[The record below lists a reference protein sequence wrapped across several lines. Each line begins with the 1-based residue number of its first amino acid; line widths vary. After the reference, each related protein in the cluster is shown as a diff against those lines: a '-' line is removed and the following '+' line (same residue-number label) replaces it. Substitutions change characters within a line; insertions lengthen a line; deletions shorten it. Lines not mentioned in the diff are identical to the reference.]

1 MTQIYLQLT
10 RNRTGEVITT
20 RIEQALEVIRDYDK
34 KQRFMNMLGQEEYWK
49 KNRLILWKQLN
60 DIDLTEEVKA
70 ELEELNKI
78 NKSMKDKITGGLIM
92 VEFEH
97 TERMLEVIAYRME
110 AHYAE
115 KFKTREELA
124 ALNTE
129 PKYFSHQ
136 EDYSWD
142 KWDGRGKSL
151 RSRRVMTQNLVVRHA
166 DLENFNREITA
177 LYDKYAVKD
186 SSKLRKGK
194 RYFDVNELAKR
205 YYRRYYKMG
214 K

>member
-10 RNRTGEVITT
+10 RNRTGEVITLKM
-20 RIEQALEVIRDYDK
+20 EKGLELIREYDK

-49 KNRLILWKQLN
+49 KNRLTLWKQLDDN
-60 DIDLTEEVKA
+60 DIFDEVKD

-78 NKSMKDKITGGLIM
+78 NKSVKDKITGGLIM

-97 TERMLEVIAYRME
+97 TQRMLEVIAYRMQT
-110 AHYAE
+110 HFAE
-115 KFKTREELA
+115 KFKHREEQEA
-124 ALNTE
+124 VKGE
-129 PKYFSHQ
+129 PKYFDHR
-136 EDYSWD
+136 EEYDYD
-142 KWDGRGKSL
+142 YNKGRGKSL
-151 RSRRVMTQNLVVRHA
+151 RSRRVITKNLVVRHA

-205 YYRRYYKMG
+205 YYSKYYRMG